1 MPRVLR
7 SANVSTEPFSLAD
20 FDERARAIV
29 SAAEERGA
37 KLVAEAEAG
46 ARDAQRV
53 FAAQALG
60 ELSDD
65 EADREMDSIH
75 ERSEALATLAKRMEV
90 SPLLDPAHRYRLLA
104 YNLLNQS
111 NFESLM
117 YLRTRDPEHQRRS
130 DLLRSAFRKSL
141 GQARLLAAALLGSEP
156 ED

>member
-1 MPRVLR
+1 
-7 SANVSTEPFSLAD
+7 
-20 FDERARAIV
+20 
-29 SAAEERGA
+29 
-37 KLVAEAEAG
+37 
-46 ARDAQRV
+46 
-53 FAAQALG
+53 
-60 ELSDD
+60 LSDD

-117 YLRTRDPEHQRRS
+117 YLRTRDAEHQRRS

>member
-1 MPRVLR
+1 MSEGVAALLSYHEGGDRPPYGE
-7 SANVSTEPFSLAD
+7 TEYVGISEAVD
-20 FDERARAIV
+20 
-29 SAAEERGA
+29 
-37 KLVAEAEAG
+37 AEAEAA
-46 ARDAQRV
+46 ARDAQGV

-65 EADREMDSIH
+65 EADGEMDSIH
-75 ERSEALATLAKRMEV
+75 ERSEGLAALAERMEV
-90 SPLLDPAHRYRLLA
+90 SSLLDPAHRYRLLA

-117 YLRTRDPEHQRRS
+117 YLRTRDPERQRRS